1 MEFTGEQQQWDEVL
15 MSEDLQLNGLHVTVT
30 LFRGG
35 LIRWTGATSGSLIIE
50 NDLLGFSR
58 EGSSIRLH
66 CFTKR
71 EADGWCGVSSG
82 NRVLKDVCLC
92 PKNQENFSNWCES
105 IQTCLDALER
115 PKRFLVLLNPFGGKK
130 NARRILQEHVKPL
143 LDLAKVTFTLQE
155 TKFQLHAKDIAKTM
169 DLSQYDG
176 ILCVSGDGI
185 LVEVVNGLLERS
197 DWEDAIKMPIGIIPA
212 GTGNGM
218 VKSLMDDADE
228 PCTAANA
235 TYTVIKGHKRQL
247 DVATVVQGHARFF
260 SVLMLTWGLIADV
273 DIESE
278 KYRWMGSMRLDFYSL
293 LRIARLR
300 HYSGSVSFI
309 PAPGYEGYGEPVC
322 TEKENESF
330 VKSAMINEVQE
341 NKGKSSD
348 CPGVLTSSE
357 NHEWKS
363 INGNFDV
370 VWLHNVPWASEDV
383 MPAPHAKFSDGYL
396 DLVIVNECPKWSLL
410 NLLLKL
416 KDGGHV
422 ESRHVQ
428 YIKVKAFRLTP
439 GRRTG
444 KSPEGGIIDVDG
456 EVLARGEGTLGQN
469 DATLMSYGPTIE
481 VTVEKG
487 LATIFCP

>member
-1 MEFTGEQQQWDEVL
+1 MEFTGEEQQWDEVL

-143 LDLAKVTFTLQE
+143 LDLAKVTITLQE

-278 KYRWMGSMRLDFYSL
+278 KYRWMGSMRLDFL
-293 LRIARLR
+293 
-300 HYSGSVSFI
+300 
-309 PAPGYEGYGEPVC
+309 
-322 TEKENESF
+322 
-330 VKSAMINEVQE
+330 
-341 NKGKSSD
+341 
-348 CPGVLTSSE
+348 
-357 NHEWKS
+357 
-363 INGNFDV
+363 
-370 VWLHNVPWASEDV
+370 
-383 MPAPHAKFSDGYL
+383 
-396 DLVIVNECPKWSLL
+396 
-410 NLLLKL
+410 
-416 KDGGHV
+416 
-422 ESRHVQ
+422 
-428 YIKVKAFRLTP
+428 
-439 GRRTG
+439 
-444 KSPEGGIIDVDG
+444 
-456 EVLARGEGTLGQN
+456 
-469 DATLMSYGPTIE
+469 
-481 VTVEKG
+481 
-487 LATIFCP
+487 

>member
-1 MEFTGEQQQWDEVL
+1 MEVTGEQHQRHNML
-15 MSEDLQLNGLHVTVT
+15 ISEDLQLNGLHVTVT
-30 LFRGG
+30 LYQGG
-35 LIRWTGATSGSLIIE
+35 LIRWTGAASGSLIIE

-58 EGSSIRLH
+58 EGSTIKLH

-82 NRVLKDVCLC
+82 NRVLKDVYLC
-92 PKNQENFSNWCES
+92 PKNQETFSNWCES
-105 IQTCLDALER
+105 IQTCLDNLER
-115 PKRFLVLLNPFGGKK
+115 PKRLLVLLNPFGGKK
-130 NARRILQEHVKPL
+130 NARRIFQEHVKPL
-143 LDLAKVTFTLQE
+143 LALAGVTITLQE
-155 TKFQLHAKDIAKTM
+155 TQFQLHAKDMAKAM

-197 DWEDAIKMPIGIIPA
+197 DWEDAIRMPIGIIPA

-235 TYTVIKGHKRQL
+235 TFTVIKGHKRQL
-247 DVATVVQGHARFF
+247 DVATVMQGQAKFF
-260 SVLMLTWGLIADV
+260 SVLMLTWGLVADI

-293 LRIARLR
+293 LRIAHLR

-309 PAPGYEGYGEPVC
+309 PAPGYEEYGEPVC
-322 TEKENESF
+322 TEKENEIF
-330 VKSAMINEVQE
+330 LKSATINEVHE
-341 NKGKSSD
+341 NEGESTNSL
-348 CPGVLTSSE
+348 GVSTSSE
-357 NHEWKS
+357 KHEWKS
-363 INGNFDV
+363 IKGKFAV

-396 DLVIVNECPKWSLL
+396 DLIIINECPKWSLL

-422 ESRHVQ
+422 KSRHVQ

-439 GRRTG
+439 GVRTG
-444 KSPEGGIIDVDG
+444 SSPQGGIIDVDG
-456 EVLARGEGTLGQN
+456 EVLARGEVAFGQK
-469 DATLMSYGPTIE
+469 DTYLMSYGPTIE
-481 VTVEKG
+481 VTIKKG